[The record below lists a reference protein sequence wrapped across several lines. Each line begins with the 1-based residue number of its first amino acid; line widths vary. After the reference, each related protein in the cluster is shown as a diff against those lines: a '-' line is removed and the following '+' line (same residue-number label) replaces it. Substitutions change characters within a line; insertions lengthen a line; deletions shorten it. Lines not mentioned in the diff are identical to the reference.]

1 MKWISV
7 RFEDQKCYIEL
18 ENGTTLIGK
27 LNYKATF
34 YYFPSID
41 NWFNHVT
48 CCETL
53 FGPLSSRDHSALSTI
68 LQMNVRRGCFPETDN
83 PKKFLEKYFILIGG
97 NDEM

>member
-7 RFEDQKCYIEL
+7 RCEGDKCYIEL
-18 ENGTTLIGK
+18 ENGSILIGK
-27 LNYKATF
+27 LSYTKRF
-34 YYFPSID
+34 YDFTSID
-41 NWFNHVT
+41 NGFHHSD

-68 LQMNVRRGCFPETDN
+68 LQMDVRSGLFPETNN

-97 NDEM
+97 NNEM